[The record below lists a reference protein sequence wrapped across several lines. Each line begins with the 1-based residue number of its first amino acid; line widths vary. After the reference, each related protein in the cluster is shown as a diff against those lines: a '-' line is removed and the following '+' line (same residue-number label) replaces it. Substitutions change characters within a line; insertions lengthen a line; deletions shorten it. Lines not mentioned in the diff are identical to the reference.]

1 LNSKVNYSSE
11 NFLLKDRKIPNSESN
26 FGEILAARIA
36 GLGLERH
43 IDNENMN
50 L

>member
-1 LNSKVNYSSE
+1 VNCGSE

-26 FGEILAARIA
+26 DDEILAALIA
-36 GLGLERH
+36 GLGHEDS